1 MVDRVVKR
9 THPRKTVA
17 SQPKEAV
24 MTIKVK
30 EVTPLEDG
38 QYRVEFSMVD
48 NTVVTIA
55 LPPAEKG
62 LTEQDPTDRAKE
74 AMKAVCEAVSAGL
87 RDEIPTTSDARENQD
102 RDAMEEQLE
111 EGLEDSFPASDPVSI
126 SVPSTL
132 PKTAG
137 KS

>member
-1 MVDRVVKR
+1 
-9 THPRKTVA
+9 
-17 SQPKEAV
+17 
-24 MTIKVK
+24 MTIRVK
-30 EVTPLEDG
+30 EIKPLEDG
-38 QYRVEFSMVD
+38 RCSVEFCLVD

-55 LPPAEKG
+55 LPPAEKDAPNA
-62 LTEQDPTDRAKE
+62 DPTERAE
-74 AMKAVCEAVSAGL
+74 AAIEAVCAAVSSGL
-87 RDEIPTTSDARENQD
+87 RDAIPTTNDARDNQD
-102 RDAMEEQLE
+102 RDTLEEQLE

>member
-1 MVDRVVKR
+1 
-9 THPRKTVA
+9 
-17 SQPKEAV
+17 

-30 EVTPLEDG
+30 EITPLDGG

-48 NTVVTIA
+48 NTVVTIV
-55 LPPAEKG
+55 LPPAEEG
-62 LTEQDPTDRAKE
+62 SLARDPTDRAKE
-74 AMKAVCEAVSAGL
+74 AMKAVCEAVSSGP
-87 RDEIPTTSDARENQD
+87 REEIPTTNDARENQD
-102 RDAMEEQLE
+102 HDVMEEQLE

>member
-1 MVDRVVKR
+1 
-9 THPRKTVA
+9 
-17 SQPKEAV
+17 
-24 MTIKVK
+24 MTIRVK
-30 EVTPLEDG
+30 EITPLEDG
-38 QYRVEFSMVD
+38 QYRVEFSMID

-62 LTEQDPTDRAKE
+62 SPTQDPTDRAKE
-74 AMKAVCEAVSAGL
+74 AMKAVCEAVSSGL
-87 RDEIPTTSDARENQD
+87 REEIPTTNDARENQD
-102 RDAMEEQLE
+102 RDVMEEQLE